1 MAFDAGLPPVHWIV
15 RVDPKG
21 EKSPMCV
28 LPVCE
33 ALLPHDTQRRRFR
46 CRQVN
51 LVEKS
56 NVKGE
61 VEFLFAPFSVFTVVS
76 AHAPVK
82 PTASNPIVIVLEA
95 AIDNRDEPD
104 DLPVS
109 PWN

>member
-1 MAFDAGLPPVHWIV
+1 MFNSASRCGSRFWLIAFDAGLPPVHWIV

-21 EKSPMCV
+21 ETSPMCV
-28 LPVCE
+28 LAVFE
-33 ALLPHDTQRRRFR
+33 ALLLHDTQRRRFR

-76 AHAPVK
+76 AHAPV
-82 PTASNPIVIVLEA
+82 
-95 AIDNRDEPD
+95 
-104 DLPVS
+104 
-109 PWN
+109 